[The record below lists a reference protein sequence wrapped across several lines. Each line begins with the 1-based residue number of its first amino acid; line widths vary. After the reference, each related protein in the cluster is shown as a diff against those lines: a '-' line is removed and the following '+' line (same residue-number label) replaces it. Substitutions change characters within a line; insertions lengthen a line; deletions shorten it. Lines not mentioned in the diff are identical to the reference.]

1 MSEEL
6 TPSAAPAPGAANPA
20 STVTDAAGT
29 AARPLDDLLARFRTG
44 ERRALARAISLVE
57 NGAPEAAELLR
68 HLWSRTGKSHVIGIT
83 GPPGA
88 GKSTLVDRLAGEF
101 RTQGK
106 SVGILAVDPTSPFSG
121 GAILGDRIRMGRT
134 LADPG
139 VFMRS
144 LASRGHLGGLSAAT
158 AEVIALLDAFGFDVI
173 LVETVGAGQSEVEVM
188 GLAQTTLVVLIPG
201 MGDEIQ
207 AIKAGILEIGDLFAV
222 NKADR
227 DGADRA
233 VMEIEMM
240 LDLGHMGEAGIN
252 RWEAVQPNSGALA
265 RLDRTGHHAADELA
279 DVKGLTNAARH
290 AAERHGTA
298 NPGDISWRPPVL
310 KTVAKDAQGVGDL
323 VARLNEHHQFLAE
336 TGRIERL
343 RAAEA
348 KSKLRERISQEV
360 ARIILARAEESGDLQ
375 MMTDQLANRLIDPL
389 TAAQAILAK
398 HLR

>member
-1 MSEEL
+1 
-6 TPSAAPAPGAANPA
+6 
-20 STVTDAAGT
+20 
-29 AARPLDDLLARFRTG
+29 
-44 ERRALARAISLVE
+44 
-57 NGAPEAAELLR
+57 
-68 HLWSRTGKSHVIGIT
+68 
-83 GPPGA
+83 
-88 GKSTLVDRLAGEF
+88 LVDRLAGAF
-101 RTQGK
+101 RIAGK

-121 GAILGDRIRMGRT
+121 GAILGDRIRMGKT

-158 AEVIALLDAFGFDVI
+158 SEVIALLDAFGFDVI

-222 NKADR
+222 NKAER
-227 DGADRA
+227 DGAERA

-252 RWEAVQPNSGALA
+252 RWDAPAATDASQPAHQVGLNSGALH
-265 RLDRTGHHAADELA
+265 RLDRTGHHSDEELA
-279 DVKGLTNAARH
+279 DVKGLSHAAQH

-298 NPGDISWRPPVL
+298 NPGDTSWRPPVM
-310 KTVAKDAQGVGDL
+310 KTVAKDGQGIDAL
-323 VARLNEHHQFLAE
+323 VTRLTEHYQFLVE
-336 TGRIERL
+336 TGRLERL

-348 KSKLRERISQEV
+348 QTKLRERISQEA
-360 ARIILARAEESGDLQ
+360 ARIILARAEASGDLKA
-375 MMTDQLANRLIDPL
+375 MTDELANRNIDPL
-389 TAAQAILAK
+389 TAVEAILAK

>member
-1 MSEEL
+1 MI
-6 TPSAAPAPGAANPA
+6 
-20 STVTDAAGT
+20 
-29 AARPLDDLLARFRTG
+29 DDLLARFLNG

-68 HLWSRTGKSHVIGIT
+68 QLWSRTGKSHVIGIT

-88 GKSTLVDRLAGEF
+88 GKSTLVDRLAGAF
-101 RTQGK
+101 RVQGK

-252 RWEAVQPNSGALA
+252 RWDAVTPNSGALV
-265 RLDRTGHHAADELA
+265 RLDRTGHHSDDELA
-279 DVKGLTNAARH
+279 DLKGLTNAARH

-298 NPGDISWRPPVL
+298 NPGDTSWRPPVL
-310 KTVAKDAQGVGDL
+310 KTVAKDAQGVDDL
-323 VARLNEHHQFLAE
+323 VARLNEHYKFLAE

-348 KSKLRERISQEV
+348 ESKLRERISQEV
-360 ARIILARAEESGDLQ
+360 ARIILARAEQSGDLQ
-375 MMTDQLANRLIDPL
+375 AMTDQLANRQIDPL
-389 TAAQAILAK
+389 TAVERILAK